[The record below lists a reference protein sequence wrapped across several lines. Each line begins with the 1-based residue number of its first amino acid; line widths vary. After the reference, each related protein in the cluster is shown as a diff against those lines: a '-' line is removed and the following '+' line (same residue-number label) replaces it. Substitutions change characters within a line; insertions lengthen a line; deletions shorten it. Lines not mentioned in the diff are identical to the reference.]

1 MRERGLSGVV
11 YQMKRVLEIHFFSV
25 LRPLSA
31 FLPRFPGAPC
41 LRGLVRVYLAV
52 SEVRS
57 YVGLNSL
64 VRLSLLCVQQL
75 CPPV

>member
-11 YQMKRVLEIHFFSV
+11 YQMKRGLEIHFFSV

-41 LRGLVRVYLAV
+41 VRVWAGLAV
-52 SEVRS
+52 LGVLS